1 MRSFKIPSLE
11 LATLKIKDNYW
22 QRLHWQDFR
31 LKICFEGILIGI
43 IVGMLIMFF
52 RYSLEFLEAQRLTV
66 YALLAGGGFGLSLIW
81 FVLLAIIGLLVGYL
95 IKKEPLAG
103 GSGVPEV
110 KGILSGHL
118 KMNWLKVITARFVGG
133 ILAIG
138 AGLSLGRAG
147 PSIQMG
153 AAVGQGFSKVLG
165 RKWREEKYLITSGVS
180 AGLAAAFN
188 APLAGAFF
196 AMEEVHKRFSP
207 AILMSTVS
215 ASLSAD
221 FVTRYVFGEK
231 PVFEFPHLAV
241 LPFSYYGYL
250 LGLGIAAG
258 LLGVLFNKV
267 LLKSLNCYE
276 AIVGIPKI
284 LLPILPLISGGAL
297 GFILPQVLGGGS
309 ELINVL
315 NQSRFSL
322 RMLII
327 LLLAKFVFTM
337 LSYGSGAP
345 GGIFLPLLVVG
356 ALAGDIYGRLL
367 IDYGQADPLYF
378 TNFVVLAM
386 AACFS
391 AIVKAPITG
400 SILIAEMTASFE
412 QLPALI
418 TVSMMAYIVTD
429 LLNSQPIYD
438 LLYQRRLAKK
448 GMGKEISA
456 AAGER
461 AAAIAGK
468 FPMSRE

>member
-1 MRSFKIPSLE
+1 M
-11 LATLKIKDNYW
+11 KIKNKYW
-22 QRLHWQDFR
+22 DLLRWQDFR
-31 LKICFEGILIGI
+31 LKLCFEGILIGI
-43 IVGMLIMFF
+43 IAGILIMLF

-66 YALLAGGGFGLSLIW
+66 YALLAGGGFALSLIW
-81 FVLLAIIGLLVGYL
+81 FALLALIGLLLGYL

-110 KGILSGHL
+110 KGMLSGHL
-118 KMNWLKVITARFVGG
+118 KMNWPRVIIARFAGG
-133 ILAIG
+133 VLAIG

-153 AAVGQGFSKVLG
+153 AAVGQGFSKLLG
-165 RKWREEKYLITSGVS
+165 RKWIEEKYLITSGVS

-231 PVFEFPHLAV
+231 PVFEFNHLAV

-258 LLGVLFNKV
+258 LWGALFNEV

-276 AIVGIPKI
+276 AVVGIPKI
-284 LLPILPLISGGAL
+284 LLPVFPLVSGGAL
-297 GFILPQVLGGGS
+297 GFVLPQVLGGGS
-309 ELINVL
+309 ELINSL
-315 NQSRFSL
+315 NQSHFSL
-322 RMLII
+322 SMLVI
-327 LLLAKFVFTM
+327 LLLAKFIFTM
-337 LSYGSGAP
+337 LSYGCGAP
-345 GGIFLPLLVVG
+345 GGIFLPLLVAG

-367 IDYGQADPLYF
+367 IDYGQADPLYLA
-378 TNFVVLAM
+378 NFVVLAM
-386 AACFS
+386 AAYFS

-412 QLPALI
+412 QLPALV
-418 TVSMMAYIVTD
+418 TVSMIAYIVTD

-448 GMGKEISA
+448 GTEKEISP
-456 AAGER
+456 AAGEQ
-461 AAAIAGK
+461 AASKKG
-468 FPMSRE
+468 PQ

>member
-1 MRSFKIPSLE
+1 MRSFKIPLLE
-11 LATLKIKDNYW
+11 LATLKFKNKYGD
-22 QRLHWQDFR
+22 LFHWRDFR
-31 LKICFEGILIGI
+31 LTICFEGILIGM
-43 IVGMLIMFF
+43 IVGMLIMLF
-52 RYSLEFLEAQRLTV
+52 RYSLEFLEAQRLAV
-66 YALLAGGGFGLSLIW
+66 YALLAGGGLGLSLIW
-81 FVLLAIIGLLVGYL
+81 FALLALIGLLVGYI

-110 KGILSGHL
+110 KGMLSGHI
-118 KMNWLKVITARFVGG
+118 KMNWLRVITARFAGG
-133 ILAIG
+133 VLAIG

-147 PSIQMG
+147 PSVQMG
-153 AAVGQGFSKVLG
+153 AAVGQGFGKVLG
-165 RKWREEKYLITSGVS
+165 RKRLEEKYLITSGAS

-231 PVFEFPHLAV
+231 AIFEFPHLAV

-276 AIVGIPKI
+276 AIAGIPKI
-284 LLPILPLISGGAL
+284 LLPVLPLISGGAL
-297 GFILPQVLGGGS
+297 GFVLPQVLGGGS
-309 ELINVL
+309 ELINSL
-315 NQSRFSL
+315 NQNHFSL
-322 RMLII
+322 SMLII
-327 LLLAKFVFTM
+327 LVLAKFIFTM

-367 IDYGQADPLYF
+367 IDYGQADPLYL

-386 AACFS
+386 AAYFS

-400 SILIAEMTASFE
+400 SILIAEMTASFD
-412 QLPALI
+412 QLPALV
-418 TVSMMAYIVTD
+418 TVSMIAYIVTD
-429 LLNSQPIYD
+429 LLNSKPVYE
-438 LLYQRRLAKK
+438 LLFQRRLAKN
-448 GMGKEISA
+448 GMSDFG
-456 AAGER
+456 G
-461 AAAIAGK
+461 G
-468 FPMSRE
+468 